1 MKPIKTALLVLA
13 ALLVTHG
20 AGAAQEPAKTAP
32 ELKPGI
38 SGLKMADVREHS
50 HLWREIGELQTWERS
65 ERISVAEFRSKVIE
79 KTAQFLGFEGDA
91 AQEFTTAAA
100 GAVAG
105 VRDSFRA
112 SRQPDLDPVEG
123 QAVLDAGLTEAVA
136 RVTARLRKE
145 PRHELFAP
153 DCKKWLLKMAFG
165 PSEAK
170 EAKEAKV
177 AKAAEPSP
185 AGEAHCH

>member
-1 MKPIKTALLVLA
+1 MNRIKTVLLVLA
-13 ALLVTHG
+13 ALFVAHG
-20 AGAAQEPAKTAP
+20 AGAAQETAQAPPP

-38 SGLKMADVREHS
+38 PGLKMVDVREHS
-50 HLWREIGELQTWERS
+50 HLWREIEELQTWERS
-65 ERISVAEFRSKVIE
+65 DRISVAEYRTKVIE
-79 KTAQFLGFEGDA
+79 KTVQFLGFEGAA
-91 AQEFTTAAA
+91 AQELAAAAA

-112 SRQPDLDPVEG
+112 SRRADLDPAEG

-136 RVTARLRKE
+136 RVTAHLRKE

-153 DCKKWLLKMAFG
+153 DCKKWLLKLAFG

-170 EAKEAKV
+170 EAKEARAGKEAKV
-177 AKAAEPSP
+177 GS
-185 AGEAHCH
+185 